1 MDDQMLTDEARILLQ
16 AEDWAREGRGAAL
29 ATVVETF
36 GSAPRPLGSH
46 LVVDESGVFFGSVS
60 GGCVEAE
67 VVTAALDVIEG
78 ASPRLLTFGVA
89 DETAWRAGLPCGGV
103 ISVHI
108 EKLGSLHA
116 DLFAAMREEHGSRR
130 ACLISTPLDGGAPVL
145 LRQDSDGPPVLL
157 ECLARG
163 RSRPVEIEDERIFAY
178 VHRPP
183 TRLVVIGAVHVG
195 QALAPMA
202 RLAGFEVAII
212 DPRAAFAASERF
224 PGMTLIASWP
234 EEALPPLGLDCF
246 TAVAA
251 LSHNPR
257 IDDAALRVAL
267 ASDCFYV
274 GALGSVASHAQRME
288 RLAAQGVDARA
299 LARLH
304 APIGLDIGALSP
316 AEIAV
321 SIMAEIVLAQQR
333 KPLRADARTRA
344 AQS

>member
-1 MDDQMLTDEARILLQ
+1 MDDQMLTDESRILLQ
-16 AEDWAREGRGAAL
+16 AEGWAREGRGAAL
-29 ATVVETF
+29 ATVIETF

-67 VVTAALDVIEG
+67 VVTAALDVIES
-78 ASPRLLTFGVA
+78 ASPCLLTFGVA

-108 EKLGSLHA
+108 EKLGSPHA
-116 DLFAAMREEHGSRR
+116 DLFAAMREEHDSRR
-130 ACLISTPLDGGAPVL
+130 ACLLSTPLDGGAPAL
-145 LRQDSDGPPVLL
+145 FRRDSSGPTALL
-157 ECLARG
+157 EILARG
-163 RSRPVEIEDERIFAY
+163 RSGLVEIEGERVFAY

-183 TRLVVIGAVHVG
+183 ARLVIVGAVHVG

-202 RLAGFEVAII
+202 RLAGFKVAII

-224 PGMTLIASWP
+224 PQMTLIANWP
-234 EEALPPLGLDCF
+234 EEALPPLGLDRF
-246 TAVAA
+246 TALAA

-274 GALGSVASHAQRME
+274 GALGSVASHARRME
-288 RLAAQGVDARA
+288 RLAAQGVEPRA

-333 KPLRADARTRA
+333 KPLRADARKREA
-344 AQS
+344 S